1 MKRNIIKIYAI
12 IPILC
17 ITLFSCDSYLEL
29 EPQDSLIQQEFWKNK
44 EQVSAALAGC
54 YASMNQSGFTD
65 KVLLWGELRGDML
78 VSLRAGNNQ
87 NNMLKN
93 YMFPSNSFVDWKE
106 FYKTINH
113 CNLVL
118 TFADEAQANDL
129 SFSEQELKRIKAE
142 AITIRSLVYSILV
155 KNFRE
160 VPLILTATAN
170 TDTDFYPAKST
181 EDAIIA
187 QITADLE
194 AAVVDLNL
202 GFSQSPAHD
211 KGKMTKG
218 AALAILA
225 DIYLWDEQ
233 YDKCIDAT
241 NRLIELNK
249 YVLVDGADWFNDIF
263 FEGNSNEGIFEL
275 QFSDINATLR
285 NAFQVA
291 NPVYAPYS
299 KIFQLYN
306 EFPDD
311 VRGDFATFDISR
323 NTVFKYAGVD
333 ETGLY
338 RGSDQFYNT
347 FIFYRYADVLLMQAE
362 AYILSTTNQDL
373 NRAYN
378 LINQVH
384 ERAVGAPL
392 EANATQN
399 ELLNALLLER
409 QKEFAFEGKRWY
421 DLLRFAKRNDFE
433 NQYIILELAETK
445 AGPDDYEQILSY
457 FSEKESYYLPIYLNE
472 INLNH
477 NLVQNPYYDN

>member
-1 MKRNIIKIYAI
+1 M
-12 IPILC
+12 
-17 ITLFSCDSYLEL
+17 
-29 EPQDSLIQQEFWKNK
+29 EPQDSLIQQEFWQNK

-65 KVLLWGELRGDML
+65 RVLLWGELRGDML
-78 VSLRAGNNQ
+78 VSLRAGNDQ

-93 YMFPSNSFVDWKE
+93 FMFPSNGFTNWSTL
-106 FYKTINH
+106 YKTINH

-118 TFADEAQANDL
+118 TYADQAQVNDL
-129 SFSEQELKRIKAE
+129 SFTEQELRRIKAE

-160 VPLILTATAN
+160 VPLILTATAD
-170 TDTDFYPAKST
+170 TDTDFYPAKNT
-181 EDAIIA
+181 EDEIIA
-187 QITADLE
+187 QIISDLE
-194 AAVVDLNL
+194 AAVNDLNL
-202 GFSQSPAHD
+202 GFAQSPAHD

-233 YDKCIDAT
+233 YDNCIDAT
-241 NRLIELNK
+241 TRLVNLNK
-249 YVLVDGADWFNDIF
+249 YNLVDGANWFNDIF
-263 FEGNSNEGIFEL
+263 FEGNSDEGIFEL

-285 NAFQVA
+285 NAFQVG
-291 NPVYAPYS
+291 NPTYAPFS
-299 KIFQLYN
+299 GIFELYN

-311 VRGDFATFDISR
+311 VRGNFATYGMFQ

-333 ETGLY
+333 ATGVY
-338 RGSDQFYNT
+338 RGADQYYNT

-362 AYILSTTNQDL
+362 AYILSTTNKDL
-373 NRAYN
+373 NKAYA

-384 ERAVGAPL
+384 ERAVGTPL
-392 EANATQN
+392 EQITTEG

-409 QKEFAFEGKRWY
+409 QKELAFEGKRWY

-433 NQYIILELAETK
+433 NQYLILDLAAVK

-472 INLNH
+472 VNLNP
-477 NLVQNPYYDN
+477 NLIQNPYYEN